1 MKTLE
6 IDQISLQFGGVQ
18 VLKNISFSVEQNQ
31 LLALIGPNGAGKTTV
46 LNCISGILKYDGR
59 IVLEGRS
66 ITGRRPAELAFLG
79 VARTFQHAEL
89 APEMT
94 VQENL
99 LVARHSAL
107 RNGVF
112 SELFNL
118 PSHVREEAAHV
129 NHVQEILKS
138 VGLSDTLHR
147 LISDLPFGVQK
158 VVGFA
163 RALALSPKILL
174 LDEPSAGLTGDE
186 RADMT
191 RFIKEVKQRF
201 KVSTIWIEHDIKMV
215 GEIADKVV
223 VLDYG
228 RLLADGLP
236 DVVLNDPEVIKAY
249 LGTGIKL
256 KKMKDLH
263 VSNN

>member
-1 MKTLE
+1 
-6 IDQISLQFGGVQ
+6 
-18 VLKNISFSVEQNQ
+18 
-31 LLALIGPNGAGKTTV
+31 
-46 LNCISGILKYDGR
+46 
-59 IVLEGRS
+59 
-66 ITGRRPAELAFLG
+66 
-79 VARTFQHAEL
+79 
-89 APEMT
+89 
-94 VQENL
+94 
-99 LVARHSAL
+99 
-107 RNGVF
+107 
-112 SELFNL
+112 
-118 PSHVREEAAHV
+118 
-129 NHVQEILKS
+129 
-138 VGLSDTLHR
+138 
-147 LISDLPFGVQK
+147 
-158 VVGFA
+158 
-163 RALALSPKILL
+163 
-174 LDEPSAGLTGDE
+174 LDEPSAGLTGEE